1 MRLDNESRELIDSFW
16 ERAGEIEPFPR
27 TLERSI
33 ALALP
38 IALIKL
44 PRLDLRLIENWL
56 IRRGVN
62 FKFDVDNR
70 WVRGCLV
77 AYGGKGMIFVD
88 GTDPFPEQRFTIAHE
103 VAHYLIDYWQPRN
116 RLAQKY
122 GLAILEVFD
131 GLREPTL
138 DERIHAVLQGLPLGP
153 FTKLMDRSDQ
163 GESEAT
169 WSAENH
175 ADQMALGLLAP
186 PEEALSMISALGKT
200 YAEKKLEAVEI
211 LTNKFGLPRTVAVY
225 YAAELL
231 KSIGKGPSW
240 AESLR
245 MVR

>member
-1 MRLDNESRELIDSFW
+1 MRLDSESRELIETFW
-16 ERAGEIEPFPR
+16 ERAGEKERFPR

-44 PRLDLRLIENWL
+44 PRLDLRLIEDWL

-62 FKFDVDNR
+62 FEFDVENR

-77 AYGGKGMIFVD
+77 AYGGKGIIFLD

-103 VAHYLIDYWQPRN
+103 VAHFLIDYWHPRN
-116 RLAQKY
+116 RTAQRF
-122 GLAILEVFD
+122 GPSILEVFD
-131 GLREPTL
+131 GLREPTI
-138 DERIHAVLQGLPLGP
+138 DERIHSVLQGVPLGT
-153 FTKLMDRSDQ
+153 FTKLMDRGIQ
-163 GESEAT
+163 NEFEAT
-169 WSAENH
+169 WRAENH
-175 ADQMALGLLAP
+175 ADQIALALLAP
-186 PEEALSMISALGKT
+186 PDEALRMFSALGKT
-200 YAEKKLEAVEI
+200 YADRKLEAVEI
-211 LTNKFGLPRTVAVY
+211 LASNFGLPNSVAVY

-245 MVR
+245 MAH